1 MTAPQGLLRNR
12 VILAIVSLT
21 CLYGTVASW
30 LSISEHIGPRKDPL
44 LIFGLVCSV
53 FISAA
58 IAFRSN
64 FRGDQIVFGAF
75 AGALVMSAIKTT
87 VPLAVSALFALKIAE
102 SLLWTIAALAS
113 LIVLA
118 LGFQAPRRA

>member
-1 MTAPQGLLRNR
+1 MTTPQGLLRNR
-12 VILAIVSLT
+12 VILAVVSLT

-30 LSISEHIGPRKDPL
+30 LSISEHIGPPKDPL
-44 LIFGLVCSV
+44 LIFGLVCAV
-53 FISAA
+53 LIAAA

-64 FRGDQIVFGAF
+64 FRGDQVVFGAF
-75 AGALVMSAIKTT
+75 AGALAMSAIKTT
-87 VPLAVSALFALKIAE
+87 VPLAVSAMFALKTAE

-118 LGFQAPRRA
+118 LGFRPPRGA